1 MIRYLTSRRARR
13 VGLSVVAL
21 GAAIAVLSGCARGGA
36 ASDTGAKKDGKG
48 LVIGWSQRSI
58 AGSDWYKTLV
68 DGGQAEAKTLGAK
81 LELLDA
87 NGDTVQQN
95 SDVQT
100 LISKGV
106 DVVVIN
112 ANDPIGIAPSLAQ
125 LKKAGIP
132 VVTVNSNVSA
142 ANAKQTFCYVA
153 EDQTATGALAGKVI
167 AQKAVAKF
175 GDKGTFK
182 LLAIGGFPGDVISEL
197 RYQGFMKGYDEVMKQ
212 YPNVKTT
219 ALPLKYGSWK
229 PDQALA
235 PVRDAAT
242 ANPDIKIVFS
252 MSDVMQGGI
261 ESGLKQAGIWNNVLE
276 GSYDGQMST
285 IKEMIDAPTGPIQAD
300 ASNGPFEQGQEA
312 VKMAVAAYDGNKSQC
327 PSGELYIP
335 TTVVTPD
342 NAKQYYDPS
351 LTHVKVT
358 KGKE

>member
-1 MIRYLTSRRARR
+1 MNISRTRSRRRAALAM
-13 VGLSVVAL
+13 VAIGASVVL
-21 GAAIAVLSGCARGGA
+21 LSGCARAGA
-36 ASDTGAKKDGKG
+36 AGASQTDKASGKG

-68 DGGQAEAKTLGAK
+68 DGGRAEAKKLGAR
-81 LELLDA
+81 LIFLDA

-100 LISKGV
+100 LISKGA
-106 DVVVIN
+106 DTVVMN
-112 ANDPIGIAPSLAQ
+112 ANDPIGVAPSLLS
-125 LKKAGIP
+125 LKKDKIP
-132 VVTVNSNVSA
+132 VVAVNSNLSPT
-142 ANAKQTFCYVA
+142 NAKNTFCYIA

-167 AQKAVAKF
+167 AEKALAKF
-175 GDKGTFK
+175 GDSGQFK

-197 RYQGFMKGYDEVMKQ
+197 RYQGFMKGYNSVMKQ
-212 YPNVKTT
+212 HANVKTV
-219 ALPLKYGSWK
+219 ALPIKYGSWK

-285 IKEMIDAPTGPIQAD
+285 IAEMKDDPTGPIQAD
-300 ASNGPFEQGQEA
+300 ASNGPFEQGEA
-312 VKMAVAAYDGNKSQC
+312 AVAMSVDAYNHKTSAC
-327 PSGELYIP
+327 PTGEKFIK
-335 TTVVTPD
+335 TTVVTPS
-342 NAKQYYDPS
+342 NASQYYNPK
-351 LTHVKVT
+351 LTHVRVSQ
-358 KGKE
+358 